1 MILKDNYKTKK
12 YDYIFAWLL
21 AGFIFSFSVC
31 LVILSE
37 SRSITNLYDVGKVY
51 EIRDNVY
58 RTAIV
63 RDKGHQ
69 ESSGKVVLDQGFYEY
84 GIGIKKGKNQYNYF
98 CVQLKNVTS
107 DTIEWTID
115 FRKQKDGKI
124 KKSNKVSCSLHDGMN
139 IISIPPK
146 SFNVIAIEV
155 YGENGSSFYVE
166 KMQLRETK
174 PVFEKNIA
182 LKIMFVSYLM
192 YLFISGLFIF
202 AWRKIGIS
210 FHFYRW
216 IEVLQKIYI
225 LIAKLFWKIMKH
237 LPLKQ
242 RGRDGLITSLFVFM
256 FLYNVQVEIKQ
267 TYYTDFSSHLLVYL
281 FLLLAIAILS
291 IEPALK
297 KKKWNNSLVWSWL
310 FLWIMACISD
320 ALLSKNF
327 RFTGYA
333 MVLVVGFFIFIWNNM
348 EKPEVL
354 TRNFVRAVHIFLV
367 LITLFCLLCRP
378 ENRGET
384 AMRYAGTSK
393 NPSIFALYLGTI
405 FSVLLGEIE
414 NSIKK
419 GNGIKKILP
428 YILEGCVVLVFCWKA
443 QSVCPLLCIAGIS
456 FVWLVRMSHYTRQKN
471 CRKILISI
479 IICAVISII
488 PVYLTIDWGVKHIP
502 QSLGLSVTFEGEQ
515 PVVRQQYGMVAYASD
530 LKEKFDE
537 SRIGEKLG
545 KASLSGILSGRDY
558 YYRTYL
564 RDMNLFGHEENP
576 KMWGKRRLPHNAV
589 LGIAH
594 RYGIFA
600 SVPYILMLVMVIIRT
615 FRYSR
620 KEKPYAAVPFYV
632 CLTSIVMSM
641 ADNVEQPFVWLPWIG
656 LYLMMGIVF
665 DDKLCAKE

>member
-1 MILKDNYKTKK
+1 
-12 YDYIFAWLL
+12 
-21 AGFIFSFSVC
+21 
-31 LVILSE
+31 
-37 SRSITNLYDVGKVY
+37 
-51 EIRDNVY
+51 
-58 RTAIV
+58 
-63 RDKGHQ
+63 
-69 ESSGKVVLDQGFYEY
+69 
-84 GIGIKKGKNQYNYF
+84 
-98 CVQLKNVTS
+98 
-107 DTIEWTID
+107 
-115 FRKQKDGKI
+115 
-124 KKSNKVSCSLHDGMN
+124 
-139 IISIPPK
+139 
-146 SFNVIAIEV
+146 
-155 YGENGSSFYVE
+155 
-166 KMQLRETK
+166 
-174 PVFEKNIA
+174 
-182 LKIMFVSYLM
+182 
-192 YLFISGLFIF
+192 
-202 AWRKIGIS
+202 
-210 FHFYRW
+210 
-216 IEVLQKIYI
+216 
-225 LIAKLFWKIMKH
+225 
-237 LPLKQ
+237 
-242 RGRDGLITSLFVFM
+242 
-256 FLYNVQVEIKQ
+256 
-267 TYYTDFSSHLLVYL
+267 
-281 FLLLAIAILS
+281 
-291 IEPALK
+291 
-297 KKKWNNSLVWSWL
+297 
-310 FLWIMACISD
+310 
-320 ALLSKNF
+320 
-327 RFTGYA
+327 
-333 MVLVVGFFIFIWNNM
+333 
-348 EKPEVL
+348 
-354 TRNFVRAVHIFLV
+354 
-367 LITLFCLLCRP
+367 
-378 ENRGET
+378 
-384 AMRYAGTSK
+384 MRYAGTSK